1 MLSPLTVGQPGEA
14 KTRGSRLPKNFRDW
28 FAARGWQP
36 RAHQLALVDHAAQGQ
51 SVLLVAPTG
60 GGKTLAGFL
69 PSLIDLADRPKRSR
83 KRGLHTLYISPL
95 KALAVD
101 VARNLDAPIAEME
114 LPVTV
119 ETRTGD
125 TSAARRQRQ
134 RHTPPDIL
142 LTTPEQL
149 SLLLAHP
156 RSAQMFESLRTVV
169 LDELHALY
177 NSKRGDLLALGL
189 ARLAGLAPGHR
200 RVGLSATV
208 KDPVPLQRFLVPQPL
223 DGEAGGVG
231 ESGSRPTNMSEIV
244 IAAGGAKPQIE
255 ISTSDS
261 YVPWAGHLA
270 RHAMIDVM
278 AAIQTAKTALVFVN
292 TRSQAERTFQELWA
306 INDNNL
312 PIALHHGSLAV
323 EQRRKVEA
331 AMAKGNLRAVV
342 CTSTLDLGIDWGA
355 VDKVICIG
363 APKGAARLVQR
374 IGRANHRLDEPS
386 AALLV
391 PANRFEVLECNAAR
405 DAVLAGELD
414 GERLKA
420 GALDVLAQH
429 VLGTACAGPFDADA
443 LFAEV
448 RGAASYAH
456 VTRKDFDA
464 VVDFVATGGY
474 ALRSYDRYARLRRT
488 EDGRWRL
495 AHPRLAQE
503 YRLNAGV
510 IVEDPM
516 VEVRLQSKGKPA
528 GAGGRKLGEL
538 EESFIEQLSPGDTF
552 VFAGD
557 VLRFEG
563 LRETGA
569 FVTRTDDPEAE
580 IPSYNGG
587 KFPLSTFLAQRVRE
601 MVSSPESWGQLPEPV
616 QEWLKIQEWRSMV
629 PKPGQ
634 LLIETFPR
642 GSRHYLV
649 CYPFEGRLAHQTL
662 GMLVT
667 RRLERQG
674 LHPMGFIAN
683 EYALAVWAAR
693 DLASTRDGGKVDMDT
708 LFDQDML
715 GDDLDAWLA
724 DSNLYKRT
732 FRQCAIIAGLIQR
745 RFPGKEK
752 SGRQVTFS
760 SDLIYDVL
768 RSHEPD
774 HVLLRATYQDAGTG
788 LLDIA
793 RLGDMLARVRKRIVT
808 RALDRV
814 SPLAVPALLEIS
826 REMVA
831 GGADEA
837 ILRENED
844 ALVRDAMRVD

>member
-1 MLSPLTVGQPGEA
+1 MLPPISDRQPSEA
-14 KTRGSRLPKNFRDW
+14 KAPAARLPKAFQQW
-28 FAARGWQP
+28 FAQRGWHP
-36 RAHQLALVDHAAQGQ
+36 RAHQLALVDHAARGQ

-69 PSLIDLADRPKRSR
+69 PSLIDLAARPKRGR
-83 KRGLHTLYISPL
+83 KSALHTLYISPL

-101 VARNLDAPIAEME
+101 VARNLDAPIAEMD

-125 TSAARRQRQ
+125 TPAARRQRQ

-149 SLLLAHP
+149 SLLVAHP
-156 RSAQMFESLRTVV
+156 RAAQMFESLKTVV
-169 LDELHALY
+169 LDELHALT

-189 ARLAGLAPGHR
+189 ARLSTLAPGHR

-208 KDPVPLQRFLVPQPL
+208 KDPAPLQRFLVPQPMPTAQNN
-223 DGEAGGVG
+223 GEAL
-231 ESGSRPTNMSEIV
+231 SALV
-244 IAAGGAKPQIE
+244 IAQGGAMPQIE

-270 RHAMIDVM
+270 RHAMLDVM

-306 INDNNL
+306 INDANL
-312 PIALHHGSLAV
+312 PIALHHGSLAP

-331 AMAKGNLRAVV
+331 AMAKGSLRAVV

-414 GERLKA
+414 GDRLKA
-420 GALDVLAQH
+420 GGLDVLAQH
-429 VLGTACAGPFDADA
+429 VLGTACAAPFDAAA

-448 RGAASYAH
+448 RSASPYADL
-456 VTRKDFDA
+456 TRADFDA
-464 VVDFVATGGY
+464 VVNFVATGGY
-474 ALRSYDRYARLRRT
+474 ALKSYDRYARLRKN
-488 EDGRWRL
+488 ELGLYRL
-495 AHPRLAQE
+495 AHPRIAQE

-516 VEVRLQSKGKPA
+516 VDIKLQSRGKPA
-528 GAGGRKLGEL
+528 GGGGRRLGQL
-538 EESFIEQLSPGDTF
+538 EEYFIEQLSPGDTF
-552 VFAGD
+552 VFSGE

-563 LRETGA
+563 LREDA
-569 FVTRTDDPEAE
+569 AYVTRSRDPDAE

-601 MVSSPESWGQLPEPV
+601 MVSNPGDWHKLPAPV
-616 QEWLKIQEWRSMV
+616 QEWLKIQEWRSV
-629 PKPGQ
+629 IPQAGQ
-634 LLIETFPR
+634 LLVETFPR
-642 GSRHYLV
+642 GNRQYLV

-662 GMLVT
+662 GMLLT
-667 RRLERQG
+667 RRLERG
-674 LHPMGFIAN
+674 RYKPLGFVAN
-683 EYALAVWAAR
+683 EYALAVWAAKDMR
-693 DLASTRDGGKVDMDT
+693 GADMDA
-708 LFDQDML
+708 LFDEDML
-715 GDDLDAWLA
+715 GDDLDSWLA

-732 FRQCAIIAGLIQR
+732 FRNCAIIAGLIQR
-745 RFPGKEK
+745 KFPGKEK
-752 SGRQVTFS
+752 TGRQVTFS

-768 RSHEPD
+768 REHEPD
-774 HVLLRATYQDAGTG
+774 HVLLRATYADAGTG

-793 RLGDMLARVRKRIVT
+793 RLGDMLARVRKRIAT
-808 RALDRV
+808 RALERV

-831 GGADEA
+831 GEADEA

-844 ALVRDAMRVD
+844 ALIRDAMRVD

>member
-1 MLSPLTVGQPGEA
+1 MLPSLFE
-14 KTRGSRLPKNFRDW
+14 NW
-28 FAARGWQP
+28 FAAKGWTP
-36 RAHQLALVDHAAQGQ
+36 RPHQMALVKSARNGE

-69 PSLIDLADRPKRSR
+69 PSLIDLSERPKRSR
-83 KRGLHTLYISPL
+83 ARKLHTLYISPL

-101 VARNLDAPIAEME
+101 VARNLETPVAEMG

-125 TSAARRQRQ
+125 TPLARRQRQ
-134 RHTPPDIL
+134 RHAPPDFL

-149 SLLLAHP
+149 ALLLAHP
-156 RSAQMFESLRTVV
+156 RSPQLFEGLKAVV

-189 ARLAGLAPGHR
+189 ARLAQLAPHHR

-208 KDPVPLQRFLVPQPL
+208 ADPQPLQRFLLPQP
-223 DGEAGGVG
+223 AGV
-231 ESGSRPTNMSEIV
+231 EKLAELV
-244 IAAGGAKPQIE
+244 IAKGGARPQIA
-255 ISTSDS
+255 ISASDS

-270 RHAMIDVM
+270 RHAMQDVM
-278 AAIQTAKTALVFVN
+278 AAIGEAKTTLVFVN
-292 TRSQAERTFQELWA
+292 TRSQAERTFQELWRL
-306 INDNNL
+306 NESNW
-312 PIALHHGSLAV
+312 PIALHHGSLAP

-331 AMAKGNLRAVV
+331 AMTRGTLRAVV

-414 GERLKA
+414 GERLKQ
-420 GALDVLAQH
+420 GSLDVLCQH
-429 VLGTACAGPFDADA
+429 IWGMAVAAPFAADA
-443 LFAEV
+443 LYDEV
-448 RGAASYAH
+448 RSAAPYAGLS
-456 VTRKDFDA
+456 RADFDA
-464 VVDFVATGGY
+464 ALNFVATGGY
-474 ALRSYDRYARLRRT
+474 ALKSYDRFARLRQLP
-488 EDGRWRL
+488 DMRWRL
-495 AHPRLAQE
+495 AHPRLAQA
-503 YRLNAGV
+503 YRLNVGV

-516 VEVRLQSKGKPA
+516 VEIRLQSRGKPA
-528 GAGGRKLGEL
+528 GAGGRRLGQL
-538 EESFIEQLSPGDTF
+538 EEYFIEQLSVGDTF

-563 LRETGA
+563 LRETA
-569 FVTRTDDPEAE
+569 AYVTRTQNPEAE

-601 MVSSPESWGQLPEPV
+601 MVSNPESWRHLPEPV
-616 QEWLKIQEWRSMV
+616 QEWLKIQEWRSII

-634 LLIETFPR
+634 LLVEFFPR
-642 GSRHYLV
+642 GNRHYLV

-662 GMLVT
+662 GMLLT
-667 RRLERQG
+667 RRLERARVKP
-674 LHPMGFIAN
+674 LGFIAN
-683 EYALAVWAAR
+683 EYALAGWAAR
-693 DLASTRDGGKVDMDT
+693 PMDHLDMGN
-708 LFDQDML
+708 LFDEDML
-715 GDDLDAWLA
+715 GDDLDSWLA

-732 FRQCAIIAGLIQR
+732 FRNCAIIAGLIER
-745 RFPGKEK
+745 KTIGSEK

-768 RSHEPD
+768 REHEPD

-793 RLGDMLARVRKRIVT
+793 RLGDMLARVKKRIVT
-808 RALDRV
+808 RRLERV
-814 SPLAVPALLEIS
+814 SPLAVPALLEID
-826 REMVA
+826 RQMVA
-831 GGADEA
+831 GAVDEA
-837 ILRENED
+837 ILHENED
-844 ALVRDAMRVD
+844 ALIRDAMRVD

>member
-1 MLSPLTVGQPGEA
+1 MLPALFE
-14 KTRGSRLPKNFRDW
+14 RW
-28 FAARGWQP
+28 FASRSWTVRP
-36 RAHQLALVDHAAQGQ
+36 HQLALVEAASRNE

-69 PSLIDLADRPKRSR
+69 PTLIALADRPKRSR
-83 KRGLHTLYISPL
+83 ARTLHTLYISPL

-101 VARNLDAPIAEME
+101 VARNLEAPIAEMD
-114 LPVTV
+114 LPITV

-125 TSAARRQRQ
+125 TPASRRARQ
-134 RHTPPDIL
+134 RHAPPDIL

-149 SLLLAHP
+149 GLLLAHP
-156 RSAQMFESLRTVV
+156 RAGRLFAGLKTVV
-169 LDELHALY
+169 LDELHAFY

-189 ARLAGLAPGHR
+189 ARLAILAPGHR

-208 KDPVPLQRFLVPQPL
+208 ADPVPLQRFLMPQPPGRESL
-223 DGEAGGVG
+223 SALVRGQAGAQ
-231 ESGSRPTNMSEIV
+231 P
-244 IAAGGAKPQIE
+244 K
-255 ISTSDS
+255 ISISASDS

-270 RHAMIDVM
+270 RHAMGDVL
-278 AAIQTAKTALVFVN
+278 AAIGQAKTTLIFVN
-292 TRSQAERTFQELWA
+292 TRSQAERTFQELWRL
-306 INDNNL
+306 NDQNW
-312 PIALHHGSLAV
+312 PIALHHGSLSP

-331 AMAKGNLRAVV
+331 AMTRGTLRAVV

-386 AALLV
+386 EALLV

-420 GALDVLAQH
+420 GSLDVLAQH
-429 VLGTACAGPFDADA
+429 VLGMAVAAPWSADN
-443 LFAEV
+443 LYDEV
-448 RGAASYAH
+448 RAASPYAAL
-456 VTRKDFDA
+456 TRADFDA

-474 ALRSYDRYARLRRT
+474 ALKSYDRYARLRKMPESST
-488 EDGRWRL
+488 SKNMYRL
-495 AHPRLAQE
+495 AHPRLAQT

-516 VEVRLQSKGKPA
+516 IEVRLQSKGRPA
-528 GAGGRKLGEL
+528 GGGGRRLGQL
-538 EESFIEQLSPGDTF
+538 EEYFIEQLSVGDTF

-563 LRETGA
+563 LREDA
-569 FVTRTDDPEAE
+569 AYVTRSNDKEAE

-601 MVSSPESWGQLPEPV
+601 MISAPERWGMLPRPV
-616 QEWLKIQEWRSMV
+616 QEWLKIQEWRSII

-634 LLIETFPR
+634 LLVEHFPR
-642 GSRHYLV
+642 GNRHYMV

-662 GMLVT
+662 GMLLT
-667 RRLERQG
+667 RRLER
-674 LHPMGFIAN
+674 LHLRPLGFVAN

-693 DLASTRDGGKVDMDT
+693 DMSGAELNA
-708 LFDQDML
+708 LFDEDML

-732 FRQCAIIAGLIQR
+732 FRNVAIIAGLIER
-745 RFPGKEK
+745 RMPGKEK
-752 SGRQVTFS
+752 TGRQVTFS

-774 HVLLRATYQDAGTG
+774 HVLLRATYADAGTG

-793 RLGDMLARVRKRIVT
+793 RLSDMLARIKRRIVT
-808 RALDRV
+808 RRLERV

-831 GGADEA
+831 RGEVDED
-837 ILRENED
+837 ILRDQED
-844 ALVRDAMRVD
+844 KLIADAMRVD